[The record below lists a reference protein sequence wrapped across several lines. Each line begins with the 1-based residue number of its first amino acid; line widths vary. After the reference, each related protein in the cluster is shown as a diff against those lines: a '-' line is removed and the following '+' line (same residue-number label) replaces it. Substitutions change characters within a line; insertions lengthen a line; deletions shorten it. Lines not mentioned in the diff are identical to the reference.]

1 MKKANEVLQSA
12 KKEGAAFEDV
22 LKGGISKKDLSKLK
36 DGIKQDIQKNVDFAN
51 DRAHQAMAQV
61 LGAPDYSYIDENYE
75 PTTED
80 FEERNDAMNQNARVK

>member
-1 MKKANEVLQSA
+1 
-12 KKEGAAFEDV
+12 
-22 LKGGISKKDLSKLK
+22 
-36 DGIKQDIQKNVDFAN
+36 
-51 DRAHQAMAQV
+51 MAQV